1 MNPFKNMVRSTSVF
15 MALILLLVSTSYQ
28 SASAAMIGTEKLVQA
43 EIPQDKRDYLHRL
56 MAREEVKNALIARG
70 IDPLEAQQRI
80 QTLTDSEVQLI
91 ADKIDDLA
99 AGGGVEIF
107 SLIVIAVI
115 IATVLIF
122 KFTNI
127 TDVFP

>member
-1 MNPFKNMVRSTSVF
+1 MKLLNSMVKPTRVF
-15 MALILLLVSTSYQ
+15 LVIALLLVSTSYQ
-28 SASAAMIGTEKLVQA
+28 SASAAMIGTEKLLQA
-43 EIPQDKRDYLHRL
+43 QIPQEKRAYLQQL
-56 MAREEVKNALIARG
+56 MVREEVKSALTARG
-70 IDPLEAQQRI
+70 IDPLEAQLRI
-80 QTLTDSEVQLI
+80 QSLTDVEVQLI
-91 ADKIDDLA
+91 AAKIDELS

-122 KFTNI
+122 KFTRI

>member
-1 MNPFKNMVRSTSVF
+1 MT
-15 MALILLLVSTSYQ
+15 
-28 SASAAMIGTEKLVQA
+28 G
-43 EIPQDKRDYLHRL
+43 
-56 MAREEVKNALIARG
+56 
-70 IDPLEAQQRI
+70 
-80 QTLTDSEVQLI
+80 
-91 ADKIDDLA
+91 KIDNLA

-115 IATVLIF
+115 IATVLVF